1 MYGITLFHFSFGQS
15 NHDTL
20 VTLYVA
26 HKADILKYVSCTYES
41 NSRSGSNEAHA
52 IVTKVDYVNTC
63 QMVLYILWCS
73 IPVNTYKRDSL
84 HLNFGSSEWASAEL
98 DNSPVKVLPE
108 MADRRPRH
116 LVVCMSRLVAFERW
130 QLLVTA
136 LEVYKFLKVDLVVAH
151 VKSVLSPILEL
162 MKMYEEDGILALRT
176 AGRLPSFSG
185 MDFDP
190 NAELE
195 HSGQALYAHEC
206 LYEFRESAKFVAL
219 LDWDELLITTKYSA
233 LWKAFDRAATKSP
246 EASYF
251 LVNSLE
257 STFVKRKKNPSEF
270 DLQKQVQDG
279 VLTQYVHSHEKLV
292 VRPDRVVGFWI
303 YHTLAAMPG
312 FDYEFGQ
319 KKIHSVTLPKN
330 ESMILNFAHDGTGN
344 GLGGFDIRYL
354 SHLNLS
360 QWLASSSFQE
370 RMDLIKTF
378 HSLPQEEVYERAIGK
393 CDRYIKAMPIIALFE
408 GCTSHERCTFPLNK
422 VPCAIAKDQ
431 YRTLIVKGSNPY
443 GIHTRIRSDFQDSP
457 EGCFP

>member
-1 MYGITLFHFSFGQS
+1 MGARDFNPPSGSRQVTFLDPGCATSQNLSFGQS

-26 HKADILKYVSCTYES
+26 HKADILKYVSCTYEP

-63 QMVLYILWCS
+63 QMVLFILWCS
-73 IPVNTYKRDSL
+73 VPVNTYKRDSL
-84 HLNFGSSEWASAEL
+84 HLNFGSSEYASAEL
-98 DNSPVKVLPE
+98 DNSPVKVFPQI
-108 MADRRPRH
+108 ADRRPRH
-116 LVVCMSRLVAFERW
+116 LVVCMSRLIAFEKW

-151 VKSVLSPILEL
+151 VKSVLTPILEL
-162 MKMYEEDGILALRT
+162 MKIYEEDGILALRT
-176 AGRLPSFSG
+176 AGRLPSPPG

-206 LYEFRESAKFVAL
+206 MYEFRESAKFVAL
-219 LDWDELLITTKYSA
+219 LDWDDLLITTKYRA
-233 LWKAFDRAATKSP
+233 LWKAFDRAATKFP

-251 LVNSLE
+251 LINSLE
-257 STFVKRKKNPSEF
+257 STFIKRKKNPSEF
-270 DLQKQVQDG
+270 DLQEQIQDG
-279 VLTQYVHSHEKLV
+279 VLTQYVYSHEK
-292 VRPDRVVGFWI
+292 
-303 YHTLAAMPG
+303 
-312 FDYEFGQ
+312 
-319 KKIHSVTLPKN
+319 
-330 ESMILNFAHDGTGN
+330 MIGTGN
-344 GLGGFDIRYL
+344 GIGDIRYL

-370 RMDLIKTF
+370 RMGLIKTF
-378 HSLPQEEVYERAIGK
+378 HSLPQEKVYESAMEK

-408 GCTSHERCTFPLNK
+408 GCTSRERCAFPLSK

-431 YRTLIVKGSNPY
+431 YQIQIVKGPNPY
-443 GIHTRIRSDFQDSP
+443 GIHTRFRSDFQDTP
-457 EGCFP
+457 EGCFQ